1 MQSHITSNVSLASQ
15 LRISNKKS
23 DMFIPQQ
30 ASGDISIRIEATP
43 QDHYDLASNTNFI
56 VQEESEYAPFESEFD
71 RKI

>member
-1 MQSHITSNVSLASQ
+1 
-15 LRISNKKS
+15 
-23 DMFIPQQ
+23 MFIPQQ